1 MVLLDN
7 LKIELNNEKDVL
19 NEIYNSLDIDSKN
32 KRIEEINHLM
42 ERPEFWNDVDNA
54 NSISKELKDITDN
67 INTYNSLTKNLNDI
81 EELVSL
87 AYNENDEA
95 LAKDILKQF
104 EELSVKVDDVR
115 TSLLLSGEYDK
126 LDAILRLNA
135 GSGGT
140 ESCDFC
146 QMLYR
151 MYSKY
156 ALNHDLEF
164 SILDYL
170 EGDEAGI
177 KSVSFLIKG
186 EYSYGYL
193 KSEMGVHRLVRLSP
207 FNAQNKRQTSFVSL
221 DVMPD
226 IKDDINIDISDDDL
240 KFDYYRS
247 SGAGGQHVNKTSSA
261 VRITHIPTN
270 IVVACQEERSQ
281 LLNKN
286 RALQMLKAK
295 LYLLKQKENDEKL
308 KGIRGEVKDNA
319 FGSQIRSYVLQ
330 PYKMVKDL
338 RTGEQTSNTDAVFD
352 GKIEIFINA
361 YLRWLKLGCPDR
373 KVLNND

>member
-42 ERPEFWNDVDNA
+42 ERPEFWNNVDNA

-67 INTYNSLTKNLNDI
+67 INTYNSLKKNLNDI

-156 ALNHDLEF
+156 ALNHDLQF

-240 KFDYYRS
+240 RFDYYRS

-281 LLNKN
+281 QLNKN

-295 LYLLKQKENDEKL
+295 LYLLRQKENDEKL